1 VPVTEELNQ
10 ILESLDKGK
19 AGTIQIRNYTATVKG
34 ILEREPKNPLA
45 LYVKAKLLIHS
56 ANPQDRFRIKPE
68 VLSLVNDMAANAH
81 SVVYYHRK
89 FTLLN
94 ELNVHDDDVYQ
105 EQKNVCLDILKTPRN
120 IQSGIYHRTAE
131 GFLGRE
137 GPITLKADFIVDKTS
152 GKQPFT
158 VQFSDRSVGNPQTW
172 NWEFGDGSSSRET
185 NPVHTYNNNGQY
197 SVTLTVTKNTDKHI
211 INKKELI
218 HVLIQESSI
227 TDKPRANFTADP
239 SAGKP
244 PLSVQFFDRSVGN
257 PQTWSWEFGDGNSSR
272 ETNPIHT
279 YNNNG
284 QYSVTLTV
292 TNKAGTDKISK
303 DNLIR
308 VAVQSQDSLVPVRPS
323 DGPDPE
329 MIYEN
334 AIKKM
339 VQDYPEIADL
349 ILAGPHKKMQ
359 LKGYI
364 LDAFEGETPK
374 EFYTLINCVDEEV
387 PLVILE
393 NKQEKTKL
401 NARIETKKVSLKNK
415 GLSSEFVDWAVEV
428 WKLSIINENV
438 KNGRNSGT
446 PPDTDS
452 DIIF

>member
-197 SVTLTVTKNTDKHI
+197 SVTLTVT
-211 INKKELI
+211 
-218 HVLIQESSI
+218 
-227 TDKPRANFTADP
+227 
-239 SAGKP
+239 
-244 PLSVQFFDRSVGN
+244 
-257 PQTWSWEFGDGNSSR
+257 
-272 ETNPIHT
+272 
-279 YNNNG
+279 
-284 QYSVTLTV
+284 
-292 TNKAGTDKISK
+292 NKAGTDKISK